1 MNLFFCSTTNGKIGD
16 KLLSFIEKL
25 VPKKKIKIFQEFN
38 GFYRKLRQYRYVRP
52 VAILLVANKQELLNI
67 FSFRNLLQEVR
78 IVLILPDREEDTIEI
93 GQCLSP
99 SLLCFSDSD
108 LNEIYSILVKILI
121 TEMSR
126 ERKIKWRLKKGW
138 QTTWI

>member
-1 MNLFFCSTTNGKIGD
+1 MNLFFCSTTNNEIGD

-25 VPKKKIKIFQEFN
+25 VPKEKIKIFQKFD
-38 GFYRKLRQYRYVRP
+38 GFHRKLHQYRYARP
-52 VAILLVANKQELLNI
+52 VAILLIANKEELLNVL
-67 FSFRNLLQEVR
+67 SFKDLLQEVR
-78 IVLILPDREEDTIEI
+78 LVLILPDRKEDTIAI

-99 SLLCFSDSD
+99 SLLCFSDSK

-121 TEMSR
+121 AEMSR
-126 ERKIKWRLKKGW
+126 ERKIKLRLKKGW